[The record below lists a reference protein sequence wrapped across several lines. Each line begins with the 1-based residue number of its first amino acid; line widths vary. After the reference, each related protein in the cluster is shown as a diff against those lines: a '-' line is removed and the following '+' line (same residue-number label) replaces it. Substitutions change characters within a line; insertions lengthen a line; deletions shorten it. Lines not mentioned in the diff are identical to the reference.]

1 LAVERTRIK
10 QAKPLRV
17 KTSREIFSPRVA
29 KPPRL
34 QQKARSLPAWW
45 RVKIAFFLELA

>member
-17 KTSREIFSPRVA
+17 KTWREIFSPHAA
-29 KPPRL
+29 KLPHLR
-34 QQKARSLPAWW
+34 QKARSLPAWW